1 MDLKQIKG
9 VEIFSTGKWNGD
21 NYSTDDLKE
30 MVNAFEETKA
40 GARPYI
46 KLGHDPKQKLLQT
59 DGLPAAGWID
69 RVYIQGDKL
78 MADFV
83 DIPSKVYA
91 LIKQKAYRKVSSEIF
106 WNIKIGAKTYKRMLA
121 AVALLGSDTPGV
133 MNLSDILALYNQKDN
148 FEKLAQIDQIEL
160 YSLDLDLNK
169 KENLNMKTEAEL
181 KLEAELALEKKQKEA
196 TETQLKEFKA
206 KQEADEKELAEL
218 KTFKAEAEKEKLK
231 LLEEKETAE
240 TEKWFSE
247 LTQEGLATPAMKEFV
262 IESVGPE
269 KKVYT
274 SKNLNKKDV
283 MKEILKLFKASSG
296 VNLDEGSQGGDKGKE
311 DAKLFAEMDK
321 KAKEYAKEKNV
332 SYGQAM
338 KAVMKDS
345 KK

>member
-1 MDLKQIKG
+1 MDLQQIKG

-21 NYSTDDLKE
+21 NYTQDDLKE
-30 MVNAFEETKA
+30 MVSAFEETKG

-46 KLGHDPKQKLLQT
+46 KLGHDPKQKLLQA

-148 FEKLAQIDQIEL
+148 FEKLAQIDEIEL

-196 TETQLKEFKA
+196 NETQLKEFKA

-218 KTFKAEAEKEKLK
+218 KAYKATADAEKAK
-231 LLEEKETAE
+231 LLEEKEAAE

-247 LTQEGLATPAMKEFV
+247 LSQEGLATPAMKEFV
-262 IESVGPE
+262 IEAVGPE

-283 MKEILKLFKASSG
+283 MKEILKLFKAGSG
-296 VNLDEGSQGGDKGKE
+296 VNLDEGSQGGDKGKK
-311 DAKLFAEMDK
+311 DAELAAEMDK
-321 KAKEYAKEKNV
+321 KAKAYAKEKNV

-338 KAVMKDS
+338 KVVMKDS

>member
-21 NYSTDDLKE
+21 NYTREDLEE
-30 MVNAFEETKA
+30 MVLAFEETKS

-46 KLGHDPKQKLLQT
+46 KLGHDAKQKLLQA

-148 FEKLAQIDQIEL
+148 FEKLAQIDEIDL
-160 YSLDLDLNK
+160 YSLDLDLTK
-169 KENLNMKTEAEL
+169 KENVNMKTEAEL
-181 KLEAELALEKKQKEA
+181 KLEAELALEKKQKEES
-196 TETQLKEFKA
+196 ETQLKEFKA
-206 KQEADEKELAEL
+206 KQEAIDKELSDL

-247 LTQEGLATPAMKEFV
+247 LSQEGLATPAMKEFV
-262 IESVGPE
+262 MEVVGPE
-269 KKVYT
+269 KKTYT

-283 MKEILKLFKASSG
+283 LKEILKLFKAGSG
-296 VNLDEGSQGGDKGKE
+296 VNLDEGSQGGDKGKK
-311 DAKLFAEMDK
+311 DAELAAEMDK
-321 KAKEYAKEKNV
+321 KAKAYAKEKNV

-338 KAVMKDS
+338 KVVMKDS